1 MNELWLFYNLTHY
14 EAQLEKSMS
23 NIAIKFLVY
32 PNRNNIYNM
41 KLSSLIKIQ

>member
-1 MNELWLFYNLTHY
+1 MNELWLFYSLIHCET
-14 EAQLEKSMS
+14 QLEKPMS

-41 KLSSLIKIQ
+41 KLSSLIKIL